1 MSHSS
6 PRGPAEGNP
15 ILSETGDKTVRPEIE
30 RLLRDP
36 DLNVRTE
43 ALLYLTHHAH
53 VDPLEL
59 MQDEGDFADF
69 SVSSAVVAFLAR
81 PGETQILEAA
91 QQILTNMVGEPV
103 ARAAAAPGGGGPL
116 AGRTAGL
123 L

>member
-1 MSHSS
+1 M
-6 PRGPAEGNP
+6 
-15 ILSETGDKTVRPEIE
+15 
-30 RLLRDP
+30 LRDP
-36 DLNVRTE
+36 ELNVRTE

-59 MQDEGDFADF
+59 MRDEGEFADF

-91 QQILTNMVGEPV
+91 QQILATMVGEPGS
-103 ARAAAAPGGGGPL
+103 RAAASPGGGGSL
-116 AGRTAGL
+116 AGRTPGL